1 MLWRKDNEIPEPEI
15 TLWLE
20 RNGIPKQRYHN
31 LSNNEKVVLGN
42 LLKIP
47 TRPTSPQ
54 QRKDLYTRLCLPDL
68 GGRESIDPTDFV
80 PDDKIEEFF
89 TPIAP
94 SETLSEREKY

>member
-1 MLWRKDNEIPEPEI
+1 MLRRKDYRKPELEIS
-15 TLWLE
+15 LWLDE
-20 RNGIPKQRYHN
+20 KGIPPRRYQN
-31 LSNNEKVVLGN
+31 LSSNDKAVLGN

-68 GGRESIDPTDFV
+68 GGRESIDPTNFV